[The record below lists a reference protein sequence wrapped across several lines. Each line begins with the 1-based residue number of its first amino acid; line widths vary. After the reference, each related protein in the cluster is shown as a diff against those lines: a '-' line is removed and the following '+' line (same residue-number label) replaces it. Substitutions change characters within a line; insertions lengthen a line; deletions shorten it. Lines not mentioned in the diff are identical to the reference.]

1 LPDLRDTHAKV
12 IPAFGIFVHMQQST
26 STAVQD
32 IGKVA
37 PAKPEWLRVWD
48 ATRVSGIGRSTLYM
62 LIKSGEVRSASIRK
76 RNRTRGIRLI
86 NRDSLNDFIEKFA
99 K

>member
-1 LPDLRDTHAKV
+1 MKPT
-12 IPAFGIFVHMQQST
+12 T
-26 STAVQD
+26 SFAVQD
-32 IGKVA
+32 IGPLPPV
-37 PAKPEWLRVWD
+37 KPEWLRLPD
-48 ATRVSGIGRSTLYM
+48 AVRVSGIGRSTLYM

-86 NRDSLNDFIEKFA
+86 NRDSLNDYIEKFA

>member
-1 LPDLRDTHAKV
+1 VTRTQKSFRV
-12 IPAFGIFVHMQQST
+12 WYFVHMQQST

-86 NRDSLNDFIEKFA
+86 NRDSLNDYIEKFA

>member
-1 LPDLRDTHAKV
+1 VNAKLSAENWSV
-12 IPAFGIFVHMQQST
+12 DASPSL
-26 STAVQD
+26 
-32 IGKVA
+32 
-37 PAKPEWLRVWD
+37 KPEWLRLPD
-48 ATRVSGIGRSTLYM
+48 AVRVSGIGRSTLYM

-86 NRDSLNDFIEKFA
+86 NRDSLNDYIEKFA